1 MPVMTANMA
10 TCVPDVDHMG
20 FNLLNVQ
27 MATIIKRN
35 TSVPCSKRD
44 TFTTTENFQECIDVD
59 VYEGERACT
68 DGNHKL
74 GNFQISGI
82 QRAKRGDTQQ
92 SRQSLVLTTSLA

>member
-1 MPVMTANMA
+1 
-10 TCVPDVDHMG
+10 
-20 FNLLNVQ
+20 

-82 QRAKRGDTQQ
+82 QRAKRGDTHSAELAIVSQ
-92 SRQSLVLTTSLA
+92 S